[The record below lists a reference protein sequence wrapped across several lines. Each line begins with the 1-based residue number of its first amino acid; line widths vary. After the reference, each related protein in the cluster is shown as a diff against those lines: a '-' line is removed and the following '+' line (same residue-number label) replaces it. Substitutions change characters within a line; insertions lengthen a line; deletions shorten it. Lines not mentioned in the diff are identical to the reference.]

1 MCVFSREQKKC
12 EERDKRE
19 RKKQKRK
26 SRRKTTDRER
36 EAKLPEKKRS
46 KKRDK
51 NSLFFSLP
59 IGGGVWRYSVV
70 IIIPNK
76 GVSFAV
82 ILLTLSRKKRKKEA
96 QGRESFSYRIRETK
110 RENSKRFPRDSILA
124 YSNWLH
130 QRTRAKKTFHVQ

>member
-1 MCVFSREQKKC
+1 M
-12 EERDKRE
+12 KRE
-19 RKKQKRK
+19 TRENERSKREKADEKQQ
-26 SRRKTTDRER
+26 TER
-36 EAKLPEKKRS
+36 EKLPEKKRS